1 MTSRQGRER
10 CLRRCDL
17 EQVTSSSSSGL
28 SDQPPSFTVG
38 IISGFSPERE
48 LLVQLLE
55 RATRSLDFF
64 QENSACIVLNGSRG
78 RSISFFCQRKARN
91 FGHKGNSKRGHLGI
105 AISLFPW
112 KTHFATAGL
121 LACFVSGWQ
130 ETHAETMS
138 PELYSGGDPHVY
150 LTFVP
155 MGP

>member
-1 MTSRQGRER
+1 M
-10 CLRRCDL
+10 
-17 EQVTSSSSSGL
+17 EQVTSSSSGL

-64 QENSACIVLNGSRG
+64 LENSACIVLNGSRG
-78 RSISFFCQRKARN
+78 RSISFFLSALSEKHRTQ
-91 FGHKGNSKRGHLGI
+91 GNSKRGHLGI

-112 KTHFATAGL
+112 KTHFATAGC

-138 PELYSGGDPHVY
+138 PELYSGGEPPVY